1 MKRVLALA
9 LAMVMALSLA
19 ACGGSGGS
27 RRARKGYERGAA
39 ALHFS
44 GKHCRRGT
52 QGQKVHKEVIKQKKL
67 NVHVFCAAAP
77 TEVQGLP
84 PSLLAA
90 DGNGCARSVSA

>member
-1 MKRVLALA
+1 MQVIERIFFGNYILSVALISWLSAQVLKTL
-9 LAMVMALSLA
+9 LT
-19 ACGGSGGS
+19 
-27 RRARKGYERGAA
+27 
-39 ALHFS
+39 F
-44 GKHCRRGT
+44 
-52 QGQKVHKEVIKQKKL
+52 IKQKKL